1 MHQLTYL
8 AIPYSHRLEEIRE
21 GRFLSVNAWAAKLML
36 EGEHIF
42 SPISHTHPIAQA
54 GELPKGWDF
63 WRKYDEVMLRCCT
76 KLKVLMLPGWRE
88 SVGVTGEIE
97 IATGMGIPIE
107 YIEP

>member
-8 AIPYSHRLEEIRE
+8 AVPYSHPDAAVRE
-21 GRFLSVNAWAAKLML
+21 SRFLAVNAEAAALML
-36 EGEHIF
+36 SGENIF

-54 GELPKGWDF
+54 GELPKGWEF

-76 KLKVLMLPGWRE
+76 KIKVLCLPGWQE

-97 IATGMGIPIE
+97 IAQSMGIPIE
-107 YIEP
+107 YIQ